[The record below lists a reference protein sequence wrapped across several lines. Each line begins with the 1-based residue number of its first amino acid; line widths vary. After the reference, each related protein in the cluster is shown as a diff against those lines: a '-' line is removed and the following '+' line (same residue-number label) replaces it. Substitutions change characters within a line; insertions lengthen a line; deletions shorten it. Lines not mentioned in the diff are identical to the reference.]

1 MFTIASAS
9 DGIVASFGWDYDE
22 ALTFATD
29 VARSR
34 GVETGTEE
42 GGQAPRVEIDEDT
55 WRTIW
60 EEAAVGSETTQ
71 Y

>member
-1 MFTIASAS
+1 VFTIASAAS
-9 DGIVASFGWDYDE
+9 DVVGWFGWDYDQ

-29 VARSR
+29 VARGR
-34 GVETGTEE
+34 GIETGAE
-42 GGQAPRVEIDEDT
+42 GDQASHGEIDEDT